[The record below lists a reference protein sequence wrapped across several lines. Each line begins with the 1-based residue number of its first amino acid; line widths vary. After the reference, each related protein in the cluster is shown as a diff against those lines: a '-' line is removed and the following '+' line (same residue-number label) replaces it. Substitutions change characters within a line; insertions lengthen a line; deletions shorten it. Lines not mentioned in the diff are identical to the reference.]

1 MDNLVSSIRS
11 NYWEVLFEW
20 KLLFTF
26 KKKEINI
33 SYTIQRTITE
43 KDLPPNTNKKKNLT
57 VKKLSA
63 NKKKLLYKFSWKTLC
78 TSRTFFNNTSVY
90 NQFKTK
96 IDNYNTNSFLSSF
109 SLLKYLFVL
118 SLNFIAKEQFISQK
132 AYATEGLSLTRLLAL
147 VNKA

>member
-26 KKKEINI
+26 KIKEINI
-33 SYTIQRTITE
+33 SYTIQRTINE

-63 NKKKLLYKFSWKTLC
+63 NKKELLYKYSWKTLC

-132 AYATEGLSLTRLLAL
+132 AYATEGLSLTRLLVL